1 MLAEQVLALIIFISM
16 FVLIVLDKI
25 ERHYVTLGC
34 GALTLIGVFGII
46 MRSPK
51 AIMSTLNIRSIF
63 TTSFW
68 YQSGAAGEAVTGIN
82 WSTIIFIA
90 GMMIM
95 VEVMADAGFFRW
107 LCMLLAKAVHY
118 RTRALF
124 ITFMIMS
131 FCLAMFID
139 SITVIL
145 FLAAVSIELAKMLKF
160 NPVPMILSEIFC
172 ANLGGSAT
180 MCGDPPNI
188 IIGTSLN
195 FSFSTFITHTGLI
208 AAISMVFIV
217 VYFLI
222 AYRKELA
229 SSSDIDKLAASMPSP
244 AEAIVNKKNFA
255 LSCVIFFC
263 AVVMLVTHALTGL
276 TVAFIGLVIAV
287 FSLIASGKKALHML
301 KLIDYKTL
309 LFFVGLFIVVGGLE
323 QTGIL
328 EIIAAFI
335 GRVSKG
341 NLKLMVAIIIV
352 VSAFASA
359 LIDNIPF
366 AATMV
371 PVIKSLAASMPSP
384 AEAIVNKK
392 NFALSCVI
400 FFCAV
405 VMLVTHALTGLT
417 VAFIGLVIAVF
428 SLIASGKKA
437 LHMLKLI
444 DYKTLLF
451 FVGLFIVVGGLEQTG
466 ILEIIAA
473 FIGRVS
479 KGNLKLMVAI
489 IIVVSA
495 FASALIDNI
504 PFAATMVPVI
514 KSLAATQG
522 VDLSV
527 LAWALSMG
535 TDVGGSAT
543 PIGAS
548 ANVVGTSVAAKN
560 GYMIGWGKYCRT
572 AVPATI
578 IAVLISMVCI
588 FVRYC

>member
-46 MRSPK
+46 MRSPE
-51 AIMSTLNIRSIF
+51 AVISTLNLRSIF
-63 TTSFW
+63 TSGFW
-68 YQSGAAGEAVTGIN
+68 YQSGAAEEAVTGIN

-95 VEVMADAGFFRW
+95 VEVMAAAGFFRW

-131 FCLAMFID
+131 FGLAMFID

-145 FLAAVSIELAKMLKF
+145 FLAAVSIELAKLLKF

-208 AAISMVFIV
+208 AVISLVFIV

-222 AYRKELA
+222 AYRKELE
-229 SSSDIDKLAASMPSP
+229 SSPDIDKLAESMPSP
-244 AEAIVNKKNFA
+244 AETITNRRDFA
-255 LSCVIFFC
+255 LSCVIFMC
-263 AVVMLVTHALTGL
+263 AVVLLVTHALTGL
-276 TVAFIGLVIAV
+276 TVAFIGLVIAI
-287 FSLIASGKKALHML
+287 FSLIVSGRKALHML
-301 KLIDYKTL
+301 KSIDYKTL
-309 LFFVGLFIVVGGLE
+309 LFFLGLFIVVGGLE

-341 NLKLMVAIIIV
+341 NLKLMVAIIIII
-352 VSAFASA
+352 SAFASA

-371 PVIKSLAASMPSP
+371 PVIKSLA
-384 AEAIVNKK
+384 V
-392 NFALSCVI
+392 
-400 FFCAV
+400 
-405 VMLVTHALTGLT
+405 
-417 VAFIGLVIAVF
+417 
-428 SLIASGKKA
+428 
-437 LHMLKLI
+437 
-444 DYKTLLF
+444 
-451 FVGLFIVVGGLEQTG
+451 
-466 ILEIIAA
+466 
-473 FIGRVS
+473 
-479 KGNLKLMVAI
+479 
-489 IIVVSA
+489 
-495 FASALIDNI
+495 
-504 PFAATMVPVI
+504 
-514 KSLAATQG
+514 TQG

-578 IAVLISMVCI
+578 IVVLISMVCI

>member
-34 GALTLIGVFGII
+34 GVLTLIGVFGII
-46 MRSPK
+46 MKSPE
-51 AIMSTLNIRSIF
+51 AVIGTLNLRSIF
-63 TTSFW
+63 TTGFW
-68 YQSGAAGEAVTGIN
+68 YQSGAAEEAVTGIN

-95 VEVMADAGFFRW
+95 VEVMAAAGFFRW

-131 FCLAMFID
+131 FGLAMFID

-145 FLAAVSIELAKMLKF
+145 FLAAVSIELAKLLKF

-208 AAISMVFIV
+208 AVISLVFIV

-222 AYRKELA
+222 AYRKELE
-229 SSSDIDKLAASMPSP
+229 SSPDIDKLAESMPSP
-244 AEAIVNKKNFA
+244 AETITNRRDFA
-255 LSCVIFFC
+255 LSCVIFMC

-276 TVAFIGLVIAV
+276 TVAFIGLVIAI
-287 FSLIASGKKALHML
+287 FSLIVSGRKALHML
-301 KLIDYKTL
+301 KSIDYKTL
-309 LFFVGLFIVVGGLE
+309 LFFLGLFIVVGGLE

-335 GRVSKG
+335 G
-341 NLKLMVAIIIV
+341 AIII
-352 VSAFASA
+352 
-359 LIDNIPF
+359 
-366 AATMV
+366 
-371 PVIKSLAASMPSP
+371 
-384 AEAIVNKK
+384 
-392 NFALSCVI
+392 
-400 FFCAV
+400 
-405 VMLVTHALTGLT
+405 
-417 VAFIGLVIAVF
+417 
-428 SLIASGKKA
+428 
-437 LHMLKLI
+437 
-444 DYKTLLF
+444 
-451 FVGLFIVVGGLEQTG
+451 
-466 ILEIIAA
+466 II
-473 FIGRVS
+473 
-479 KGNLKLMVAI
+479 
-489 IIVVSA
+489 SA

-578 IAVLISMVCI
+578 IVVLISMVCI